1 MPPFTTGSRPSCTA
15 GHTQP
20 ASLSQDQLQPPK
32 SDNQLDC
39 IWESSLSAALVVHL
53 QSATPV
59 CGFHIVHLCDTRM
72 PQNVDRKSS
81 YPHCGDNRVDNAY
94 DYPHIGDNS
103 VDSLGTIH
111 SRRNIDLHLLHQRA
125 TRSNS
130 NDARFYSGDLLRPD
144 IHKHASASAC
154 LDDHNKR
161 SDFSPASE
169 IPSAR
174 KVAKR

>member
-1 MPPFTTGSRPSCTA
+1 MLPDFENRGRAVQHTRYSQYPPQFPLIAILRTGNALFRATL
-15 GHTQP
+15 T
-20 ASLSQDQLQPPK
+20 
-32 SDNQLDC
+32 
-39 IWESSLSAALVVHL
+39 SAFQFVHL
-53 QSATPV
+53 SRVPV
-59 CGFHIVHLCDTRM
+59 RGLRTVHLCDTRI

-81 YPHCGDNRVDNAY
+81 YPHCGDNRVDNAC

-130 NDARFYSGDLLRPD
+130 NDARFYSGGLLRPD

-161 SDFSPASE
+161 SDFSPTSE
-169 IPSAR
+169 NPSAR